1 MQNKPTQKFLSDIKF
16 PDCNFFII
24 TFHCSLYNQ
33 QQEVW
38 NQWQNGGG
46 DINSVPYYA
55 PNYAAATAT
64 YGNNGIHQT
73 ASIYPPNPVILES
86 IGR

>member
-1 MQNKPTQKFLSDIKF
+1 M
-16 PDCNFFII
+16 
-24 TFHCSLYNQ
+24 YNQ
-33 QQEVW
+33 QQQAW

-46 DINSVPYYA
+46 GINSVPYYA

-73 ASIYPPNPVILES
+73 ASIYPSNPVILES
-86 IGR
+86 IDRHAANNKNLYLTEFAERRQQIWS